1 MSSTIRGRQLD
12 SYCRLSAERML
23 YFIVEVIGEAPAGIY
38 VELFD
43 RLPGAPTD
51 PMSSRSK
58 GGEPAN
64 GSFRCRFRLLLR
76 FGVSEDRMANCRIA
90 GRAWTLASSWSS

>member
-1 MSSTIRGRQLD
+1 MLLNVFDDRGRQLD

-43 RLPGAPTD
+43 RLTRRTY
-51 PMSSRSK
+51 RSDVFPLK
-58 GGEPAN
+58 G
-64 GSFRCRFRLLLR
+64 R
-76 FGVSEDRMANCRIA
+76 
-90 GRAWTLASSWSS
+90 